1 MLIGKNGHGIGKKDD
16 YFAIGNGAKIQ
27 PLEMGRKA
35 PAPYFDGVFVFVT
48 RIVLWCV
55 DDNNELGIKVKIF
68 TLYFKNADNHIC
80 DVMVLG
86 MPTKQSNAQH
96 LV

>member
-1 MLIGKNGHGIGKKDD
+1 MSIYLSRDKYRILIFPHPCDN
-16 YFAIGNGAKIQ
+16 NVNS
-27 PLEMGRKA
+27 
-35 PAPYFDGVFVFVT
+35 PYFDGVFVFVT
-48 RIVLWCV
+48 RIALCCV
-55 DDNNELGIKVKIF
+55 DDNYELGIKVKLF

-96 LV
+96 LVEYEKQQL